1 MNIDWYPLINSLRI
15 AAISC
20 VIVFF
25 TGIFFAYY
33 AARLPRTVKGILDV
47 ILTLPMV
54 LPPTVCGYFLLLI
67 FGTKR
72 PIGIFL
78 MQLGIK
84 FVMTWYGGIL
94 AAAVVAFPL
103 MYRTARG
110 AFESF
115 DCTLSQS
122 GQTLGLSNTYIFWRI
137 RMPACRQGILAGT
150 VLAFARALG
159 EYGATSMLIGYTP
172 GKTATISTTVYQLWR
187 TNDDAGAFL
196 WVMINLAISTVV
208 LLTVNLLESKQKVR
222 AKG

>member
-25 TGIFFAYY
+25 TGVFFAYY

-187 TNDDAGAFL
+187 TNDDADAFF

>member
-1 MNIDWYPLINSLRI
+1 MDWYPLINSLRI

-20 VIVFF
+20 VMVFF
-25 TGIFFAYY
+25 AGIFAAYY
-33 AARLPRTVKGILDV
+33 VARLPRAIKGILDV
-47 ILTLPMV
+47 FLTLPMV

-67 FGTKR
+67 FGLKR
-72 PIGIFL
+72 PLGMLLSQWGI
-78 MQLGIK
+78 Q

-94 AAAVVAFPL
+94 TSAVVAFPL

-115 DCTLSQS
+115 DVTLAYA
-122 GQTLGLSNTYIFWRI
+122 GQTLGLSNTYIFWNI

-159 EYGATSMLIGYTP
+159 EDGATSMLIGYIP

-187 TNDDAGAFL
+187 TNDEAGALF
-196 WVMINLAISTVV
+196 WVLVNMAISTVV
-208 LLTVNLLESKQKVR
+208 LLIVNMLERRNGKAGAS
-222 AKG
+222 

>member
-20 VIVFF
+20 AIVFF

-33 AARLPRTVKGILDV
+33 AAKLPRTIKGILDV

-72 PIGIFL
+72 PVGIFL
-78 MQLGIK
+78 MQFGIK

-172 GKTATISTTVYQLWR
+172 GRTATISTTVYQLWR
-187 TNDDAGAFL
+187 TNDDAGAFF

>member
-72 PIGIFL
+72 PIGILL

-103 MYRTARG
+103 MYRTSRG

-187 TNDDAGAFL
+187 T
-196 WVMINLAISTVV
+196 
-208 LLTVNLLESKQKVR
+208 
-222 AKG
+222 KG